1 MKTAGNRPASKETE
15 LVGKSAG
22 SKLGAVT
29 PLPSIRPRSNQP
41 NSLFIRGGRI
51 IDPASGRDEVAD
63 LVVRDGVIAETT
75 ARPDCALPVIEAD
88 GLIVAPG
95 LIDMHVHLREP
106 GGGQKE
112 TIFSGARAAAA
123 GGFTSI
129 LAMPNT
135 NPPADGPNTIALMRQ
150 RASETAC
157 VNVFVS
163 GCITVGMK
171 GEQLAPIGSLVKA
184 GIIALTDDGHCVQNN
199 EVMRRALDYARMF
212 DLLTL
217 DHCQD
222 YQLSAGGVMNEG
234 YWSTVLG
241 LPGWPRIAEDMIVAR
256 NILLSELTGARIHMQ
271 HISSYNSVRLL
282 REAKQRGIAVSG
294 EAMPHHIAL
303 TDESIQGYNT
313 NFKMNPPLRERID
326 QEALL
331 AGLVDGTIEILA
343 SDHAPH
349 ATYEKEVEFA
359 DAPFGI
365 VGLETE
371 LGIFAKILIE
381 GGVLDWPKMLE
392 KLTINPAKLLKLERG
407 TLAPGAVA
415 DITIIDPKQSWKVD
429 ADKFYTLSRN
439 TPFNGWE
446 LPARATHTIVAGD
459 IVWSLQDQFGE

>member
-1 MKTAGNRPASKETE
+1 M
-15 LVGKSAG
+15 
-22 SKLGAVT
+22 T
-29 PLPSIRPRSNQP
+29 PLRDRSP
-41 NSLFIRGGRI
+41 GSLFIRGGRI
-51 IDPASGRDEVAD
+51 IDPASGRDEVGD
-63 LVVRDGVIAETT
+63 LLMIDGRISDQTGA
-75 ARPDCALPVIEAD
+75 PDSSVPVIEAG

-112 TIFSGARAAAA
+112 TIATGTRAAAA
-123 GGFTSI
+123 GGFTSV

-150 RASETAC
+150 RADETAC
-157 VNVFVS
+157 VNVFTS

-171 GEQLAPIGSLVKA
+171 GEQLAPIGSLRKA
-184 GIIALTDDGHCVQNN
+184 GVVAITDDGHCVQNN

-222 YQLSAGGVMNEG
+222 YNLSAGGVMHEG

-256 NILLSELTGARIHMQ
+256 DILLSELTGARIHVQ
-271 HISSYNSVRLL
+271 HLSSANAVQLV
-282 REAKQRGIAVSG
+282 REAKQRGVKISA
-294 EAMPHHIAL
+294 EAMPHHLAL
-303 TDESIQGYNT
+303 TDADVEKYDT
-313 NFKMNPPLRERID
+313 RFKMNPPLRERID

-331 AGLVDGTIEILA
+331 AGLADNTIEILA

-349 ATYEKEVEFA
+349 ASYEKEVEFA

-371 LGIFAKILIE
+371 LGLFIKLLIE
-381 GGVLDWPKMLE
+381 TEVLDWPRMLA
-392 KLTINPAKLLKLERG
+392 KLTINPARLLGLDRG
-407 TLAPGAVA
+407 TLASGAIA
-415 DITIIDPKQSWKVD
+415 DITLIAPQHPWRVE
-429 ADKFYTLSRN
+429 AAKFESLSRN
-439 TPFNGWE
+439 TPFDGWE
-446 LPARATHTIVAGD
+446 LPGRATHTIVDGNV
-459 IVWSLQDQFGE
+459 VWSLESEPALR

>member
-1 MKTAGNRPASKETE
+1 VSPLSSPPLSARPP
-15 LVGKSAG
+15 G
-22 SKLGAVT
+22 SV
-29 PLPSIRPRSNQP
+29 
-41 NSLFIRGGRI
+41 FIRGGRI
-51 IDPASGRDEVAD
+51 IDPASGRDEIGD
-63 LVVRDGVIAETT
+63 LLVTEGRIAEST
-75 ARPDCALPVIEAD
+75 AAPKDSSVPVIDAQ

-106 GGGQKE
+106 GGSQKE
-112 TIFSGARAAAA
+112 TIASGSRAAAA

-150 RASETAC
+150 RALETAC
-157 VNVFVS
+157 VNVYTS

-184 GIIALTDDGHCVQNN
+184 GVVAITDDGHCVQNN
-199 EVMRRALDYARMF
+199 EIMRRALDYARMF

-222 YQLSAGGVMNEG
+222 YQLSAGGVMHEG

-241 LPGWPRIAEDMIVAR
+241 LPGWPSIAEDMIVAR
-256 NILLSELTGARIHMQ
+256 NVLLSELTGARVHVQ
-271 HISSYNSVRLL
+271 HLSSAGSVRLI
-282 REAKQRGIAVSG
+282 REAKKRNVRISA
-294 EAMPHHIAL
+294 EAMPHHLAL
-303 TDESIQGYNT
+303 TDAAIEGYNT
-313 NFKMNPPLRERID
+313 NFKMNPPLREKSD
-326 QEALL
+326 QDALL
-331 AGLVDGTIEILA
+331 AGLADDTIEILA

-349 ATYEKEVEFA
+349 AGYEKEVEFA

-381 GGVLDWPKMLE
+381 GGVLDWPQMLA
-392 KLTINPAKLLKLERG
+392 KLTVNPARLLKLDRG
-407 TLAPGAVA
+407 TLAPGVTA
-415 DITIIDPKQSWKVD
+415 DLTLIDPKHTWKVD
-429 ADKFYTLSRN
+429 AAKFHSLSRN

-446 LPARATHTIVAGD
+446 LPARATHTIVDGRLQ
-459 IVWSLQDQFGE
+459 WSLKTGF

>member
-1 MKTAGNRPASKETE
+1 M
-15 LVGKSAG
+15 
-22 SKLGAVT
+22 T
-29 PLPSIRPRSNQP
+29 PIPSHLPIRPRERP
-41 NSLFIRGGRI
+41 SLFIRDGRI
-51 IDPASGRDEVAD
+51 IDPASGRDEVGD
-63 LVVRDGVIAETT
+63 LLVVEGLISQST
-75 ARPDCALPVIEAD
+75 AAPTDSSVPVIDAQ

-112 TIFSGARAAAA
+112 TIATGTRAAAA

-135 NPPADGPNTIALMRQ
+135 TPPADGPNTIALMRQ
-150 RASETAC
+150 RALETAC
-157 VNVFVS
+157 VNVYTT

-171 GEQLAPIGSLVKA
+171 GEQLAPIGSLYKA
-184 GIIALTDDGHCVQNN
+184 GVVALTDDGHCVQNN

-222 YQLSAGGVMNEG
+222 YNLSAGGVMHEG

-256 NILLSELTGARIHMQ
+256 NILLSELTGARVHVQ
-271 HISSYNSVRLL
+271 HLSSGDSVRLV
-282 REAKQRGIAVSG
+282 REAKKRGVKISA
-294 EAMPHHIAL
+294 EAMPHHLAL
-303 TDESIQGYNT
+303 TDAAIEGYNT
-313 NFKMNPPLRERID
+313 NFKMNPPLRERAD

-331 AGLVDGTIEILA
+331 AGLADGTIEILA

-349 ATYEKEVEFA
+349 ASYEKEVEFA

-371 LGIFAKILIE
+371 LGIFAKVLIE
-381 GGVLDWPKMLE
+381 GRVLDWPQMLA
-392 KLTINPAKLLKLERG
+392 KLTINPARLLKLDRG
-407 TLAPGAVA
+407 TLAPGAIA
-415 DITIIDPKQSWKVD
+415 DITIIDPNRAWKVD
-429 ADKFYTLSRN
+429 ADQFHSLSRN
-439 TPFNGWE
+439 TPFNGWN
-446 LPARATHTIVAGD
+446 LPARATHTIVDGEV
-459 IVWSLQDQFGE
+459 VWILEKGFGTT

>member
-1 MKTAGNRPASKETE
+1 
-15 LVGKSAG
+15 
-22 SKLGAVT
+22 VT
-29 PLPSIRPRSNQP
+29 PLPSTRTSSTGP
-41 NSLFIRGGRI
+41 SLFIRGGRI
-51 IDPASGRDEVAD
+51 IDPVSGRDEVAD
-63 LVVRDGVIAETT
+63 LLVTEGRIAEST
-75 ARPDCALPVIEAD
+75 AAPKDSSIPVIEAK
-88 GLIVAPG
+88 GLIVSPG

-106 GGGQKE
+106 GGSQKE
-112 TIFSGARAAAA
+112 TIASGARAAAA

-150 RASETAC
+150 RAQETAC

-171 GEQLAPIGSLVKA
+171 GEQLAPIGSLYKA

-222 YQLSAGGVMNEG
+222 YELSAGGVMHEG

-271 HISSYNSVRLL
+271 HLSSANSVRLI
-282 REAKQRGIAVSG
+282 REAKARNVKVYA

-303 TDESIQGYNT
+303 TDASIEGYNT
-313 NFKMNPPLRERID
+313 NFKMNPPLREKSD
-326 QEALL
+326 QDALL
-331 AGLVDGTIEILA
+331 AGLADGTIEILA

-371 LGIFAKILIE
+371 LGIFTKILIE
-381 GGVLDWPKMLE
+381 GGVLDWSQMLA
-392 KLTINPAKLLKLERG
+392 KLTINPARLLKLDRG
-407 TLAPGAVA
+407 TLSPGAPA
-415 DITIIDPKQSWKVD
+415 DITLIDPKSAWKVD
-429 ADKFYTLSRN
+429 ADKFYSLSRN
-439 TPFNGWE
+439 TPFNGWD
-446 LPARATHTIVAGD
+446 LPARATHTVVDGRV
-459 IVWSLQDQFGE
+459 VWSLEKQFGE

>member
-1 MKTAGNRPASKETE
+1 VP
-15 LVGKSAG
+15 VP
-22 SKLGAVT
+22 
-29 PLPSIRPRSNQP
+29 PLPSSLPSLSARSP
-41 NSLFIRGGRI
+41 GSLFIRGGRI
-51 IDPASGRDEVAD
+51 IDPASGRDEIGDLLVLDGRISESIVAPKNAS
-63 LVVRDGVIAETT
+63 V
-75 ARPDCALPVIEAD
+75 PVIDAK

-112 TIFSGARAAAA
+112 TIATGTRAAAV
-123 GGFTSI
+123 GGFTTV

-135 NPPADGPNTIALMRQ
+135 TPPADGPNTIALIRQ
-150 RASETAC
+150 RALETAC
-157 VNVFVS
+157 INVFMT

-171 GEQLAPIGSLVKA
+171 GEQLAPIGSLHKA
-184 GIIALTDDGHCVQNN
+184 GVVALTDDGHCVQNN

-222 YQLSAGGVMNEG
+222 YNLSTGGVMHEG

-256 NILLSELTGARIHMQ
+256 NILLSELTGARILMQ
-271 HISSYNSVRLL
+271 HLSSANSVRLV
-282 REAKQRGIAVSG
+282 REAKQCGVKVYA

-303 TDESIQGYNT
+303 TDASIEGYNT
-313 NFKMNPPLRERID
+313 NFKMNPPLREKCD
-326 QEALL
+326 QDALL
-331 AGLVDGTIEILA
+331 AGLADDTIEILA

-349 ATYEKEVEFA
+349 ASYEKEVEFA

-381 GGVLDWPKMLE
+381 GRVLDWPQMLA
-392 KLTINPAKLLKLERG
+392 KLTINPARLLKLDRG
-407 TLAPGAVA
+407 TLAPGALA
-415 DITIIDPKQSWKVD
+415 DITLIDPKLAWKVD
-429 ADKFYTLSRN
+429 AKKFHSLSRN
-439 TPFNGWE
+439 TPFHGWD
-446 LPARATHTIVAGD
+446 LPARATHTIVEGNA
-459 IVWSLQDQFGE
+459 VWSLEKGFAEK

>member
-1 MKTAGNRPASKETE
+1 M
-15 LVGKSAG
+15 
-22 SKLGAVT
+22 T
-29 PLPSIRPRSNQP
+29 PLSPSRSTTTQP
-41 NSLFIRGGRI
+41 ASLFIRGGRI
-51 IDPASGRDEVAD
+51 IDPSSGRDEVGD
-63 LVVRDGVIAETT
+63 LLVVDGRIADST
-75 ARPDCALPVIEAD
+75 AAPEGDSTFPVIDAK

-95 LIDMHVHLREP
+95 LIDMHVHFREP

-112 TIFSGARAAAA
+112 TISTGARSAAA
-123 GGFTSI
+123 GGFTSV

-150 RASETAC
+150 RAEETAC

-171 GEQLAPIGSLVKA
+171 GEQLAPIGSLYKA
-184 GIIALTDDGHCVQNN
+184 GVIAITDDGHCVQNN

-222 YQLSAGGVMNEG
+222 YELSAGGVMHEG

-256 NILLSELTGARIHMQ
+256 NILLSELTGARIHVQ
-271 HISSYNSVRLL
+271 HLSSANSVRLV
-282 REAKQRGIAVSG
+282 REAKQRAVKISA

-303 TDESIQGYNT
+303 TDAAIEGYNT
-313 NFKMNPPLRERID
+313 NFKMNPPLREKSD

-331 AGLVDGTIEILA
+331 AGLADGTIEILA

-349 ATYEKEVEFA
+349 ASYEKEVEFA

-381 GGVLDWPKMLE
+381 GGVLDWPQMLA
-392 KLTINPAKLLKLERG
+392 KLTINPARLLKLDRG
-407 TLAPGAVA
+407 TLTPGAIA
-415 DITIIDPKQSWKVD
+415 DITIIDPKSPWKVD
-429 ADKFYTLSRN
+429 AAKFHSLSRN
-439 TPFNGWE
+439 TPFHGWN
-446 LPARATHTIVAGD
+446 LPARATHTIVDGRV
-459 IVWSLQDQFGE
+459 VWSLEKQFGV

>member
-1 MKTAGNRPASKETE
+1 MQR
-15 LVGKSAG
+15 
-22 SKLGAVT
+22 VT
-29 PLPSIRPRSNQP
+29 PHPSSRLLPPRTP

-51 IDPASGRDEVAD
+51 IDPVSGRDEVGD
-63 LVVRDGVIAETT
+63 LLILDGHIAEST
-75 ARPDCALPVIEAD
+75 AKPTDSSVPVIEAK
-88 GLIVAPG
+88 GLLVAPG

-112 TIFSGARAAAA
+112 TIATGTRAAAA

-135 NPPADGPNTIALMRQ
+135 TPPADGPNTIALMRQ
-150 RASETAC
+150 RAHETAC
-157 VNVFVS
+157 VNVFTT
-163 GCITVGMK
+163 GCLTVGMK
-171 GEQLAPIGSLVKA
+171 GEQLAPIGSLHKA
-184 GIIALTDDGHCVQNN
+184 GVVALTDDGHCVQNN

-222 YQLSAGGVMNEG
+222 YNLSAGGVMHEG

-256 NILLSELTGARIHMQ
+256 NILLSELTEARIHVQ
-271 HISSYNSVRLL
+271 HLSSADSVRLV
-282 REAKQRGIAVSG
+282 REAKQRKVKISAEV
-294 EAMPHHIAL
+294 MPHHIAL
-303 TDESIQGYNT
+303 TDAAIEKYDT
-313 NFKMNPPLRERID
+313 NFKMNPPLRERSD

-331 AGLVDGTIEILA
+331 AGLADGTIEILA

-349 ATYEKEVEFA
+349 ASYEKEVEFA

-371 LGIFAKILIE
+371 LGIFIKLLID
-381 GGVLDWPKMLE
+381 GGVLDWPTMLA
-392 KLTINPAKLLKLERG
+392 KLTINPARLLKLDRG

-415 DITIIDPKQSWKVD
+415 DVTLINPKLPWTVD
-429 ADKFYTLSRN
+429 ASHFYSMSRN
-439 TPFNGWE
+439 TPFHGWE
-446 LPARATHTIVAGD
+446 LPARATHTIVDGHV
-459 IVWSLQDQFGE
+459 VWSLDQGFSDF

>member
-1 MKTAGNRPASKETE
+1 M
-15 LVGKSAG
+15 VD
-22 SKLGAVT
+22 
-29 PLPSIRPRSNQP
+29 
-41 NSLFIRGGRI
+41 GRI
-51 IDPASGRDEVAD
+51 AD
-63 LVVRDGVIAETT
+63 ST
-75 ARPDCALPVIEAD
+75 AAPEGDSTFPVIDAK

-95 LIDMHVHLREP
+95 LIDMHVHFREP

-112 TIFSGARAAAA
+112 TIATGARSAAA
-123 GGFTSI
+123 GGFTSV

-150 RASETAC
+150 RAQETAC

-171 GEQLAPIGSLVKA
+171 GEQLAPIGSLYKA
-184 GIIALTDDGHCVQNN
+184 GVIAITDDGHCVQNN

-222 YQLSAGGVMNEG
+222 YELSAGGVMHEG

-256 NILLSELTGARIHMQ
+256 NILLSELTGARIHVQ
-271 HISSYNSVRLL
+271 HLSSANSVRLV
-282 REAKQRGIAVSG
+282 REAKQRAVKISA

-303 TDESIQGYNT
+303 TDAAIEGYNT
-313 NFKMNPPLRERID
+313 NFKMNPPLREKSD

-331 AGLVDGTIEILA
+331 AGLADGTIEILA

-349 ATYEKEVEFA
+349 ASYEKEVEFA

-371 LGIFAKILIE
+371 LGIFTKILIE
-381 GGVLDWPKMLE
+381 GGVLDWPQMLA
-392 KLTINPAKLLKLERG
+392 KLTINPARLLKLDRG
-407 TLAPGAVA
+407 TLAPGAIA
-415 DITIIDPKQSWKVD
+415 DITLINPKSPWKVD
-429 ADKFYTLSRN
+429 AGKFHSLSRN
-439 TPFNGWE
+439 TPFHGWE
-446 LPARATHTIVAGD
+446 LPARATHTIVDGRV
-459 IVWSLQDQFGE
+459 VWSLEKQFGS